1 MQRRGDVAAQFHMVK
16 TTDTGTFVR
25 YVPFDDERVVV
36 VRRGH
41 EMGHSHGLEKSRRFV
56 TVSGRELPLVRFRA
70 ILSPP
75 PLHAGASLSEE
86 AARRYQPESE
96 VLFLPDAEVV
106 LRREP
111 DGFSDREV
119 EVILGKI
126 SLSRRS

>member
-1 MQRRGDVAAQFHMVK
+1 
-16 TTDTGTFVR
+16 
-25 YVPFDDERVVV
+25 
-36 VRRGH
+36 
-41 EMGHSHGLEKSRRFV
+41 
-56 TVSGRELPLVRFRA
+56 
-70 ILSPP
+70 
-75 PLHAGASLSEE
+75 LHAGASLSEE